1 MLVFL
6 NHETFH
12 NLCKFYNIKDA
23 KFHDLRRQA
32 LTNLMKDKK
41 LSVAET
47 MFISGH
53 SDPKMVLNVYNN
65 LGLKDLLKKFKTS

>member
-1 MLVFL
+1 MIRNILKLLFL
-6 NHETFH
+6 FTIIITVTAFQV
-12 NLCKFYNIKDA
+12 LAKDS
-23 KFHDLRRQA
+23 
-32 LTNLMKDKK
+32 KDKK

-65 LGLKDLLKKFKTS
+65 LELKDLLKKFKTS